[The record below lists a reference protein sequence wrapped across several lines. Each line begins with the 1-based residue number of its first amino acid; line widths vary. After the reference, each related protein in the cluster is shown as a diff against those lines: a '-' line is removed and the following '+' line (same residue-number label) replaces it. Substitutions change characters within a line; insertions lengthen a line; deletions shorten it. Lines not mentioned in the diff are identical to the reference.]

1 MSYAISPYL
10 RLVLDTDVLVAAM
23 RSRGGASWQLVNRA
37 LTRELTLLLS
47 VPLVLAYEAVLTRE
61 EHRKVH
67 DLSPSEVDEVIN
79 SPTRVAESVQI
90 RFLWRPFL
98 SHPTDDMA
106 PETAVH
112 GRADLLITFNQED
125 FAAAAK
131 AFAVKIVRPSE
142 ALLRLRG
149 S

>member
-1 MSYAISPYL
+1 
-10 RLVLDTDVLVAAM
+10 
-23 RSRGGASWQLVNRA
+23 
-37 LTRELTLLLS
+37 
-47 VPLVLAYEAVLTRE
+47 
-61 EHRKVH
+61 
-67 DLSPSEVDEVIN
+67 
-79 SPTRVAESVQI
+79 
-90 RFLWRPFL
+90 
-98 SHPTDDMA
+98 MA